1 MGGRW
6 AASRHVKSVR
16 VCRPHPWAHPP
27 HPGRGVGGV
36 LQLHLRYLRNNSLR
50 GASGSAAR
58 GDAGASAPP
67 DPRAH
72 GPRSRGHARAA
83 SRLPLA
89 LPPDC
94 DLWIL
99 CDGRNRRRAERDG
112 PQRRIRASLHSRR
125 SSTDPQRAFMSPV
138 RFETGAGHR
147 GGCGQGPEAPKA
159 AADIKAAGRQGG
171 SRQGGACMPG
181 IICGEGIHTHHTFAL
196 SPPPD
201 FELSA

>member
-83 SRLPLA
+83 RAASRLPLA

-112 PQRRIRASLHSRR
+112 PHQGITAQPPMSTACVHRPCASKQVRDTVAAKAPKRRRPRPTSRR
-125 SSTDPQRAFMSPV
+125 
-138 RFETGAGHR
+138 
-147 GGCGQGPEAPKA
+147 QGDKA
-159 AADIKAAGRQGG
+159 AADKAARPCPASFVGRGF
-171 SRQGGACMPG
+171 
-181 IICGEGIHTHHTFAL
+181 THIGTYTHREVI
-196 SPPPD
+196 P
-201 FELSA
+201 